1 MNTVSL
7 HVDSVVNALGWT
19 LLHFL
24 WQGAAIAAAYAILSL
39 AFKGCRANVRYNLG
53 VLALFL
59 MLLTPVLTFLSIFQ
73 LPVVQTGLG
82 EPLLSFSVQA
92 AGAQSTSWLGGL
104 GLWFDL
110 LTPWAVAGW
119 LAGVALMSRKLF
131 KEWSQVKQLV
141 RHNVKPLPANWQR
154 VADSLHR
161 LFGIRVVVRVLE
173 SGNASVPMVLGWL
186 KPVILVPS
194 SAILGLSQQQ
204 LEMLLAHEFAH
215 IRRMDYLVNLLQIF
229 VETLLFYHPA
239 IRWLSA
245 RVRHERELCCDELV
259 VELKGDSLVYAR
271 ALAGMEELRSLR
283 PSPSI
288 GMAASGGHL
297 LTRISR
303 LSAAPV
309 PQKGVL
315 HWIVGLAVMTTGLG
329 MFAATHVTL
338 VTVGEPG
345 TPIEVTA
352 PAKVSTVPLPETPVP
367 PTTELTSIAPPLATL
382 RVESA
387 DVDRPQEPVNEVPAV
402 PVEPVPQ
409 EPDSVPIT
417 PTRMGDVDRPAVPAA
432 NRAVRPPLPNDGSA
446 GDEQPPA
453 ETPASIP
460 EAIAPQSTASPTTE
474 VTSVDDPVITGGWML
489 SGKQPKFPRKARLR
503 GTEGWVTVRYTIDR
517 DGRVR
522 DARTLESSNG
532 RIFSKTV
539 HRALATWQF
548 EPFRQ
553 DGKVVEQTV
562 TRTIQFRIDPDAKII
577 SGCVLATGSR
587 LCKTKRNADIRQDRL
602 YQARAN

>member
-24 WQGAAIAAAYAILSL
+24 WQGAAIAAAYAILSA

-53 VLALFL
+53 VLALFFI
-59 MLLTPVLTFLSIFQ
+59 LLTPVLTFLSIFQ

-82 EPLLSFSVQA
+82 EPLLSFSVQT

-173 SGNASVPMVLGWL
+173 SGKASVPMVLGWL

-315 HWIVGLAVMTTGLG
+315 HWIVGLAVMGQNLALNIARNGFPISVFNRTIDKVDAFMDEMVGTEPIHG
-329 MFAATHVTL
+329 AHSIDEL
-338 VTVGEPG
+338 VDRM
-345 TPIEVTA
+345 
-352 PAKVSTVPLPETPVP
+352 LY
-367 PTTELTSIAPPLATL
+367 TELMT
-382 RVESA
+382 RVP
-387 DVDRPQEPVNEVPAV
+387 DHGLMVVDRMSMA
-402 PVEPVPQ
+402 
-409 EPDSVPIT
+409 T
-417 PTRMGDVDRPAVPAA
+417 GTRGP
-432 NRAVRPPLPNDGSA
+432 S
-446 GDEQPPA
+446 
-453 ETPASIP
+453 TPAF
-460 EAIAPQSTASPTTE
+460 STATCLP
-474 VTSVDDPVITGGWML
+474 
-489 SGKQPKFPRKARLR
+489 
-503 GTEGWVTVRYTIDR
+503 YTR
-517 DGRVR
+517 Q
-522 DARTLESSNG
+522 
-532 RIFSKTV
+532 SKPAT
-539 HRALATWQF
+539 AKSWSLA
-548 EPFRQ
+548 
-553 DGKVVEQTV
+553 
-562 TRTIQFRIDPDAKII
+562 
-577 SGCVLATGSR
+577 
-587 LCKTKRNADIRQDRL
+587 
-602 YQARAN
+602 